1 MSMHDEERN
10 SAGVPV
16 PAAQPALRALP
27 GRGQTEVGS
36 GWAVL
41 GEFKEC
47 HQ

>member
-1 MSMHDEERN
+1 MSMHDGERN
-10 SAGVPV
+10 SAGV

-27 GRGQTEVGS
+27 GRGQSEVGS

-41 GEFKEC
+41 GELKEC